1 MGTYGMGYALF
12 WIIFVTLLVWGTV
25 AIFMP
30 KQSKV
35 KQPNEK
41 LSKHNSELI
50 QLFVGIF
57 FIVFMIVIFAS

>member
-1 MGTYGMGYALF
+1 
-12 WIIFVTLLVWGTV
+12 VTLLVWGTV